1 LLDRRRAAVLG
12 FANMA
17 RRYSVLPVSI
27 FIDGHCP
34 AGSPFA

>member
-1 LLDRRRAAVLG
+1 
-12 FANMA
+12 MA

-27 FIDGHCP
+27 FIDGHCL